1 MFRWTLLAALSGAAL
16 CAQGP
21 QYKLGRAA
29 GDVDAAAPGIAVLP
43 DGRGLPE
50 GSGTAQEGARLYETN
65 CRECHGPEGKGG
77 DQTALVGKLSDLQGE
92 SPKKTVGSYWP
103 YATTLWDYT
112 NRAMPFD
119 RPGSLTPDQVYAV
132 TAYVLNLNGLL
143 GESDPLNEKTLPGIK
158 MPNREGFVS
167 DERPDS
173 ER

>member
-1 MFRWTLLAALSGAAL
+1 MFRWTLLVALSVAAL

-29 GDVDAAAPGIAVLP
+29 GDADTAAPGIAVLP

-50 GSGTAQEGARLYETN
+50 GSGTAQEGARIYETT
-65 CRECHGPEGKGG
+65 CRECHGPKGEGG
-77 DQTALVGKLSDLQGE
+77 DQTALVGNLADLQGDN
-92 SPKKTVGSYWP
+92 PVKTVGSYWP

-119 RPGSLTPDQVYAV
+119 RPGSLTPNQVYAV

-158 MPNREGFVS
+158 MPNRDGFVS
-167 DERPDS
+167 DERPK
-173 ER
+173 RNR